1 MSKNILVI
9 LFCIIIGITL
19 FYCYNNS
26 KELFTNRNRISTIY
40 GVHSSRFQNALEN
53 ERDQMEKDK
62 KRRKENESE
71 AVIEIGHDENENK
84 LFKYKNKIYKLNDNN
99 LLENAE
105 PKKINYKL
113 VPSKLPVIITAD
125 KIKSKIPLNFKEH
138 KFKGMISNEYYKQFF
153 VLYEKEYENL
163 NFTDKLYTYILA
175 KNIDDELTV
184 IHKIP
189 PRHRIMVGDTI
200 YFSYGNFQL
209 GPLKFV

>member
-9 LFCIIIGITL
+9 LFCIAIVIAL
-19 FYCYNNS
+19 FYCYNNT

-40 GVHSSRFQNALEN
+40 GVHSARFQDKLEN
-53 ERDQMEKDK
+53 DREATEKSV
-62 KRRKENESE
+62 REKEDLEK
-71 AVIEIGHDENENK
+71 VIEIGQDENENK
-84 LFKYKNKIYKLNDNN
+84 IFKYKNKTYKLNDKDV
-99 LLENAE
+99 LENTE
-105 PKKINYKL
+105 PKKLEYKL
-113 VPSKLPVIITAD
+113 IPSVLPVIITAD
-125 KIKSKIPLNFKEH
+125 KIKSKIPLKFMEH

-163 NFTDKLYTYILA
+163 NFSDKLYIYILA
-175 KNIDDELTV
+175 KNIDNELTV

-189 PRHRIMVGDTI
+189 PRHRIMLGDTI

>member
-1 MSKNILVI
+1 MNKNILVI
-9 LFCIIIGITL
+9 LFCIAIIIVL

-40 GVHSSRFQNALEN
+40 GRHSARFQNALEN
-53 ERDQMEKDK
+53 ERDQINADK
-62 KRRKENESE
+62 KRRKENENE

-99 LLENAE
+99 LLENTE

-113 VPSKLPVIITAD
+113 IPSKLPVIITAD

-189 PRHRIMVGDTI
+189 PRHRIMVGDSI